1 MINVQQV
8 ADAAGISPAT
18 VRHHHKLATKARRE
32 GAETDRH
39 LPAPVGSEDGANLWD
54 DAEIAEWISTR
65 AKPARRG
72 AIPKDEMRAVLTA
85 AEAGNID
92 QVITIARRNI

>member
-8 ADAAGISPAT
+8 ADAAGLSPAT

-32 GAETDRH
+32 GVATERH
-39 LPAPVGSEDGANLWD
+39 LPAPVGTEDGANLWD
-54 DAEIAEWISTR
+54 DSEIADWISAR
-65 AKPARRG
+65 EKPAKRG
-72 AIPKDEMRAVLTA
+72 AIPKDEMRAVLVA

-92 QVITIARRNI
+92 LVITIARMNI